1 MRYLIL
7 SLLVATVSSLS
18 AQFGVQ
24 TNVNFNNVRA
34 EFPGAEEL
42 SPYNFKTGY
51 EVALHYWF
59 RLPKRRIEFQP
70 TVFYALANTEEVS
83 GFSEYGVQL
92 KSNIYLFDLA
102 EECDC
107 PTFGKQGPQLQ
118 KGFFLQLAPG
128 YSRYAMSLSTA
139 TDESFGGFNL
149 GVALGL
155 DFGISNFLTLTPIA
169 GMRYGFSNI
178 GPELEV
184 TDVNGQPLGIY
195 DPKLSTL
202 QVGLQATFRLDKRR
216 Y

>member
-24 TNVNFNNVRA
+24 TTANFNSIRGEIPGSE
-34 EFPGAEEL
+34 EF
-42 SPYNFKTGY
+42 SPYEFATGY

-70 TVFYALANTEEVS
+70 TVFYATADTETAS
-83 GFSEYGVQL
+83 RFSEYGVQL
-92 KSNIYLFDLA
+92 KTNIYLFDLA

-107 PTFGKQGPQLQ
+107 PTFGKQGPKLQ

-128 YSRYAMSLSTA
+128 YSRYGFDLALA
-139 TDESFGGFNL
+139 TDENDGGFNL

-155 DFGISNFLTLTPIA
+155 DIGVSNFLTLTPIA

-184 TDVNGQPLGIY
+184 TDVTGQPLGIY
-195 DPKLSTL
+195 EPKLSTF